1 MESSPADVG
10 GSCMAL
16 EGSMVV
22 PAFGNSFSGFQLA
35 GFVGRGVAWL
45 FCYAWELGLRF

>member
-22 PAFGNSFSGFQLA
+22 PAFGISFGGFWLA
-35 GFVGRGVAWL
+35 GFVGRCGMAGL
-45 FCYAWELGLRF
+45 LCLGLRF